1 MKQVPGYDYYI
12 TVDGNICNKRAKIL
26 SPYIDDSGFYT
37 VSLYNKGSKKNFR
50 VHNLVAQAYIDNPNN
65 CVHAKHINGDKSD
78 NNPDNLQWVK
88 KKYVN
93 RTIVRKEKEYIDEE
107 NGLPIDD
114 SGDYFITEDGKIYN
128 KSGLIMSTFYEKRSG
143 FEMVT
148 LRIQGNKKDYLI
160 HRLVAKCYISNSE
173 EYKFIKHRD
182 GDISNNKASNLSWVK
197 NRFDMKT
204 HTIHTLPEEQEFREI
219 PSYPNYFITKDG
231 KVYSL
236 KTGKYL
242 KLSDREGYNCVQL
255 YKDGKQRQKFVH
267 KLVAQTYLEKKDEDV
282 CVNHKNGKPK
292 DNRVEN
298 LEWCAKSHDV
308 KHALSTG
315 LNPGRKRPVVQ
326 IKVKYKTKYKEV
338 YPSLSKAS
346 RATKTSAGS
355 ICTACQNR
363 TLIGAGRKATSTGK
377 VYKFRY
383 LSSEYKDGMPRE
395 IVVREME
402 PIEKV
407 IRVFDTAAEAGR
419 ETGIDPSSITHC
431 CQGRMKF
438 ACSEDGT
445 QYIWRYETLNTN
457 VPDIETEDWKYIP
470 GFSQYKVSKDGEV
483 FSLFYNRLMDKQS
496 TRSYETI
503 SLVDDDGDR
512 HGMRVHRLVALA
524 FHENPDN
531 KRVVNHKD
539 KEKKNNKKDNLE
551 WNTDSEN
558 ALHAMDNG
566 LDSRRKKVI
575 QYDKDGS
582 EIRRYKSVVEAANAM
597 GVTASTVTNS
607 CTGRQKTCKEYV
619 FRYE

>member
-1 MKQVPGYDYYI
+1 M
-12 TVDGNICNKRAKIL
+12 
-26 SPYIDDSGFYT
+26 
-37 VSLYNKGSKKNFR
+37 
-50 VHNLVAQAYIDNPNN
+50 
-65 CVHAKHINGDKSD
+65 
-78 NNPDNLQWVK
+78 
-88 KKYVN
+88 
-93 RTIVRKEKEYIDEE
+93 
-107 NGLPIDD
+107 
-114 SGDYFITEDGKIYN
+114 
-128 KSGLIMSTFYEKRSG
+128 
-143 FEMVT
+143 
-148 LRIQGNKKDYLI
+148 
-160 HRLVAKCYISNSE
+160 
-173 EYKFIKHRD
+173 
-182 GDISNNKASNLSWVK
+182 
-197 NRFDMKT
+197 
-204 HTIHTLPEEQEFREI
+204 
-219 PSYPNYFITKDG
+219 
-231 KVYSL
+231 
-236 KTGKYL
+236 
-242 KLSDREGYNCVQL
+242 
-255 YKDGKQRQKFVH
+255 
-267 KLVAQTYLEKKDEDV
+267 
-282 CVNHKNGKPK
+282 
-292 DNRVEN
+292 
-298 LEWCAKSHDV
+298 
-308 KHALSTG
+308 
-315 LNPGRKRPVVQ
+315 
-326 IKVKYKTKYKEV
+326 

-346 RATKTSAGS
+346 RATKTSVGS

-395 IVVREME
+395 IVAREME

-407 IRVFDTAAEAGR
+407 IRVFDTVAEAGR

-483 FSLFYNRLMDKQS
+483 FSLFYNRLMDKQGKGD
-496 TRSYETI
+496 YETLR
-503 SLVDDDGDR
+503 LVNDDGER
-512 HGMRVHRLVALA
+512 KSMKVHRLVALA

-558 ALHAMDNG
+558 VLHAMDNG

-597 GVTASTVTNS
+597 GVTASTVANS

>member
-1 MKQVPGYDYYI
+1 MKSVPDFQQYYV
-12 TVDGNICNKRAKIL
+12 TSTGKVCNKDARCL
-26 SPYIDDSGFYT
+26 TPYIERTGYKCVTLQD
-37 VSLYNKGSKKNFR
+37 KGRRKNFR
-50 VHNLVAQAYIDNPNN
+50 
-65 CVHAKHINGDKSD
+65 
-78 NNPDNLQWVK
+78 
-88 KKYVN
+88 
-93 RTIVRKEKEYIDEE
+93 
-107 NGLPIDD
+107 
-114 SGDYFITEDGKIYN
+114 
-128 KSGLIMSTFYEKRSG
+128 
-143 FEMVT
+143 
-148 LRIQGNKKDYLI
+148 I
-160 HRLVAKCYISNSE
+160 HRLVAELYIDNPHG
-173 EYKFIKHRD
+173 YKYIRHID
-182 GDISNNKASNLSWVK
+182 GNIENNLADNLLWVK
-197 NRFDMKT
+197 
-204 HTIHTLPEEQEFREI
+204 TLPETKSGTIYTLPEDQEFKEI
-219 PSYPNYFITKDG
+219 PDFPNYFITKNG

-236 KTGKYL
+236 KTGDYL
-242 KLSDREGYNCVQL
+242 EIPIREGYHTVSLRVNNVS
-255 YKDGKQRQKFVH
+255 YKKYVH
-267 KLVAQTYLEKKDEDV
+267 KLVAQTYLTKGENDV

-298 LEWCAKSHDV
+298 LEWCTKSHDV

-346 RATKTSAGS
+346 RATKTSVGS

-395 IVVREME
+395 IVAREME

-407 IRVFDTAAEAGR
+407 IRVFDTVAEAGR

-483 FSLFYNRLMDKQS
+483 FSLFYNRLMDKQGKGD
-496 TRSYETI
+496 YETLR
-503 SLVDDDGDR
+503 LVNDDGER
-512 HGMRVHRLVALA
+512 KSMKVHRLVALA

-558 ALHAMDNG
+558 VLHAMDNG

-597 GVTASTVTNS
+597 GVTASTVANS